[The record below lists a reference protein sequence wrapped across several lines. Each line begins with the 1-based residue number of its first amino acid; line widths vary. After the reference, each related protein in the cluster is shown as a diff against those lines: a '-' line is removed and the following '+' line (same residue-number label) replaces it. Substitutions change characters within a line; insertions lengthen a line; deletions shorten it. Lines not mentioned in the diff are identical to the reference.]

1 MARSRKF
8 KIQLLLFTII
18 LLWVS
23 SFSFA
28 LQPNQILIITNSDSQ
43 ASLRIAKY
51 YCQKR
56 NVPLAHIL
64 ALPLGRPLDDTISRE
79 DYKNKLAIPVRG
91 KLYSPEFTG
100 KIRCLLTTYGVPFKV
115 GPRGILKGSEQR
127 LNQLTKQLEQEK
139 NKITLLEQ
147 NPSPDNQKK
156 LAAQKK
162 KSETIIT
169 RLQSAIDYI
178 TGKETNASVDS
189 ELSMVLFDEYELYR
203 WQPNKLKYKTP
214 YWDFK
219 SLMVS
224 RLDGPDETIA
234 RDLVD
239 KSLIGE
245 KNGLRGSVYIDSGYS
260 TLKSGKNLYAEYDQS
275 LLRTASIIKE
285 RTSMKVI
292 EEQTKEL
299 FAPGACPQTALYCGW
314 YSVKKYIDAFSFV
327 NGAIGYHIA
336 SFEAVDLRNPNSSQ
350 WCPAMLKDGITA
362 TLGSVTEPYLHS
374 FPKPDAFFSE
384 LLEGSCL
391 VEAYYHTKPFNSWQL
406 LLIGD
411 PLYRPFPHSN
421 GSLLPDLIMKQR
433 TKENDPNN
441 HTNTPNTDEHPQ

>member
-1 MARSRKF
+1 MARSKTFHKRLICF
-8 KIQLLLFTII
+8 III

-28 LQPNQILIITNSDSQ
+28 LQPNQILIIANSEVP
-43 ASLRIAKY
+43 ASVRIARH

-56 NVPLAHIL
+56 NVPLEHIL
-64 ALPLGRPLDDTISRE
+64 AFPLGNSLDDTISRE
-79 DYKNKLAIPVRG
+79 DYKNKLATPIRG

-115 GPRGILKGSEQR
+115 GPRGVLKDREQR

-139 NKITLLEQ
+139 KKITLLEQ
-147 NPSPDNQKK
+147 STSPDNQKK

-189 ELSMVLFDEYELYR
+189 ELSMVLFGEYELYR
-203 WQPNKLKYKTP
+203 WQPNKLKYKMP

-224 RLDGPDETIA
+224 RLDGPDEKIA

-239 KSLIGE
+239 RALIGE
-245 KNGLRGSVYIDSGYS
+245 KNGLSGSVYIDSGYS
-260 TLKSGKNLYAEYDQS
+260 NLKGNKNLYTEYDQS
-275 LLRTASIIKE
+275 LLNLAAMMKTKTKMPVVEERTVELFTQDQCPRTA
-285 RTSMKVI
+285 V
-292 EEQTKEL
+292 
-299 FAPGACPQTALYCGW
+299 YCGW
-314 YSVKKYIDAFSFV
+314 YSVKKYVDAFSFV
-327 NGAIGYHIA
+327 NGAIGFHIA
-336 SFEAVDLRNPNSSQ
+336 SFEAVDLRNPNSTQ

-391 VEAYYHTKPFNSWQL
+391 VEAYYRTKPFNSWQL
-406 LLIGD
+406 LIIGD
-411 PLYRPFPHSN
+411 PLYRPFPRSN
-421 GSLLPDLIMKQR
+421 GPLLLDPTAKQC
-433 TKENDPNN
+433 TKTNAPNN
-441 HTNTPNTDEHPQ
+441 HTNTPNADEHPQ